1 MNPFKDTIK
10 KRVMAAIE
18 ARLEK
23 AQEKFDEGVLSL
35 ERQLEAD
42 KESLALKMVDEVIGK
57 TK

>member
-1 MNPFKDTIK
+1 
-10 KRVMAAIE
+10 MAAIE